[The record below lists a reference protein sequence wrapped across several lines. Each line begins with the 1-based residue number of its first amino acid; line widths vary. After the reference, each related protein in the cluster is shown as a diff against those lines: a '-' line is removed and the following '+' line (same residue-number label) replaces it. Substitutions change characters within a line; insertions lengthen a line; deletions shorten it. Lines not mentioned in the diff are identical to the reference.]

1 MRLLILLSSTTAGG
15 AERMTITL
23 ANQLTRQAT
32 TRLVVGRVGALS
44 GEIDA
49 AVDLVDLGVA
59 RMREA
64 VRPLWRLIR
73 DWAPSV
79 VFAPQVDASVPLAV
93 AWRLAGRPG
102 ALVLRESNYRS
113 GPARLP
119 FWDPVARGLGWAY
132 RQASVVVAPV
142 HAIAT
147 DLVARYRLPTARIRT
162 IHNPVDIVRVRRAAA
177 EPSAETHTD
186 ESESTAAMPVVAV
199 GRLVPQKGF
208 DLLLR
213 AFTAARADP
222 AVPGMSLTIL
232 GEGPERPRLERLAT
246 ELGLAGVVRLPGM
259 TPSPYTVMA
268 RAKLFVLSSRW
279 EGFPN
284 SVVEAMALGVPPVA
298 YRCPGGA
305 GEIIEHG
312 RSGLLCA
319 PESVTDL
326 AAALA
331 RLAGD
336 DDLRTDLAAGAVAR
350 ALTFD
355 APAMSAQYLELF
367 QSLSQPGGSR

>member
-1 MRLLILLSSTTAGG
+1 MRLLILLSSTSAGG

-32 TRLVVGRVGALS
+32 TRLVVGRAGALN
-44 GEIDA
+44 GEIDPV
-49 AVDLVDLGVA
+49 VDLVDLRVA

-64 VRPLWRLIR
+64 VRPLRRLIR

-79 VFAPQVDASVPLAV
+79 VFAPQVDASVPLTV
-93 AWRLAGRPG
+93 AWRLAGRRG

-132 RQASVVVAPV
+132 RQATLVVAPAR
-142 HAIAT
+142 AIAT
-147 DLVARYRLPTARIRT
+147 DLVACYRLPAGRIRM
-162 IHNPVDIVRVRRAAA
+162 IHNPVDIARVRQAAA
-177 EPSAETHTD
+177 EPSADTHTD
-186 ESESTAAMPVVAV
+186 GLGSTAAMPIVAV
-199 GRLVPQKGF
+199 GRLMPQKGF

-213 AFTAARADP
+213 AFAAAKADP
-222 AVPGMSLTIL
+222 TVPGMSLTIL
-232 GEGPERPRLERLAT
+232 GEGPERPRLERIVT
-246 ELGLAGVVRLPGM
+246 ELGLGGVVCLPGV

-284 SVVEAMALGVPPVA
+284 SIVEAMALGVPPVA

-312 RSGLLCA
+312 RSGLLCT

-326 AAALA
+326 TAALA
-331 RLAGD
+331 RLARD
-336 DDLRTDLAAGAVAR
+336 DDLRTDLAAGAATRAR
-350 ALTFD
+350 TFD
-355 APAMSAQYLELF
+355 APVISAQYLELF
-367 QSLSQPGGSR
+367 QSLVQPGDRQ